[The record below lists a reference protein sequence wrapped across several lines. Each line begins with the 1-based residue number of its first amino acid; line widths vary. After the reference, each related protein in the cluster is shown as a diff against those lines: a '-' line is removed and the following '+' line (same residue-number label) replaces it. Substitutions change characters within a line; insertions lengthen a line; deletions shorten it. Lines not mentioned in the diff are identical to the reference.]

1 MCSFF
6 YFLLSELFFFC
17 IFAGRTAYSGNSVII
32 KNLKTIVEKEPF
44 LHRVRR
50 IARNNLPL
58 TVIIVA
64 AVLLELTM
72 GVMYYAAQRI
82 INDTMQKL
90 VETEM
95 DAIYLGICNKFAK
108 VEVTVDN
115 LAWTVTDDMKHP
127 DSLKRATYQLVEHN
141 PELLGSCAACIPNY
155 YPEKGYWYE
164 AYSVRHADGSIQS
177 FEIGSA
183 RHDYTKMEFFKVP
196 FESGV
201 GHWCYPYNDDAG
213 AKTRVITYGMPVR
226 DGKGKI
232 AAVLGADI
240 PYSWLVNLLE
250 ESKSYGTTQ
259 RFVVTESGELVCGE
273 ESHLF
278 KQLMKLIKSDSDK
291 QGYELIEDQHGEKL
305 YVFFHTIGGMT
316 DWVLVSTVNDS
327 EVSGKLWSIRMKL
340 LTMIA
345 IGLLLIGFVVY
356 RSSRDL
362 ERLRKVNA
370 EKERIGGELRVA
382 SQIQHEMLPKSHY
395 QQDDIEIYGSL
406 VPARE
411 VGGDL
416 YDYYVRDEKLLFC
429 IGDVSGKGAASAM
442 LMGVMHSLFRA
453 ISAHEN
459 NPARIMQSI
468 NEESCRGNDSNQFVT
483 LFIGV
488 LDLPTGHLYYCDA
501 GHDAPIILENGQLRH
516 EACKPHLPVGVF
528 ADVKYEVQKTKLIPG
543 STLFLYTDGLTEAR
557 SEQREFFGLSRV
569 EAVLQTCGTLSPE
582 GILTKVTDT
591 VRDFM
596 KHAEQS
602 DDLTMLAIRY
612 TPRVFES
619 TLSETLVIT
628 NRVEEVAKYTDFMKS
643 VMERLQLDTSF
654 ARQLRLAVEE
664 ALVNVID
671 YAYPSE
677 IEGKIELHIM
687 SDGHTLKTVI
697 KDYGV
702 AFDPTTQQ
710 MADTS
715 LSAEERQIGG
725 LGILL
730 VRELMDTVNYER
742 YDGMNILTL
751 TKKLK

>member
-1 MCSFF
+1 M
-6 YFLLSELFFFC
+6 
-17 IFAGRTAYSGNSVII
+17 
-32 KNLKTIVEKEPF
+32 
-44 LHRVRR
+44 VR
-50 IARNNLPL
+50 
-58 TVIIVA
+58 
-64 AVLLELTM
+64 
-72 GVMYYAAQRI
+72 
-82 INDTMQKL
+82 
-90 VETEM
+90 
-95 DAIYLGICNKFAK
+95 
-108 VEVTVDN
+108 
-115 LAWTVTDDMKHP
+115 W
-127 DSLKRATYQLVEHN
+127 
-141 PELLGSCAACIPNY
+141 
-155 YPEKGYWYE
+155 YP
-164 AYSVRHADGSIQS
+164 
-177 FEIGSA
+177 
-183 RHDYTKMEFFKVP
+183 
-196 FESGV
+196 
-201 GHWCYPYNDDAG
+201 
-213 AKTRVITYGMPVR
+213 
-226 DGKGKI
+226 
-232 AAVLGADI
+232 
-240 PYSWLVNLLE
+240 
-250 ESKSYGTTQ
+250 
-259 RFVVTESGELVCGE
+259 
-273 ESHLF
+273 
-278 KQLMKLIKSDSDK
+278 
-291 QGYELIEDQHGEKL
+291 
-305 YVFFHTIGGMT
+305 
-316 DWVLVSTVNDS
+316 
-327 EVSGKLWSIRMKL
+327 
-340 LTMIA
+340 
-345 IGLLLIGFVVY
+345 
-356 RSSRDL
+356 
-362 ERLRKVNA
+362 
-370 EKERIGGELRVA
+370 
-382 SQIQHEMLPKSHY
+382 
-395 QQDDIEIYGSL
+395 
-406 VPARE
+406 PARW
-411 VGGDL
+411 VAT
-416 YDYYVRDEKLLFC
+416 YYVRDEKLLFC

-516 EACKPHLPVGVF
+516 ETCKPHLPVGVF
-528 ADVKYEVQKTKLIPG
+528 ADVKYEVQKTTLVPG

-677 IEGKIELHIM
+677 IEGNIELHIM

-730 VRELMDTVNYER
+730 VRELMDLEEIDGKYVATLVGEMDTLAAQQTEKILKPLYNSNGKDVIIECENLEYIASSGLRILLGILKGAKAQGSQVTLRHVNDDIKNVFR
-742 YDGMNILTL
+742 LTGFISIFEFE
-751 TKKLK
+751 